1 MNDSDSEDS
10 SEKTD
15 RHSFLCFLGLHK
27 WKRKTGALCYL
38 PKVVEKRYECVR
50 CGKSRVVFE
59 KTAEDRTLKSKA
71 AKGRVVKSRTL
82 RNESY

>member
-27 WKRKTGALCYL
+27 WKRKSGALCIL
-38 PKVVEKRYECVR
+38 PKVLEKRYECVS
-50 CGKSRVVFE
+50 CGKFRVTFE
-59 KTAEDRTLKSKA
+59 KTAKTRP
-71 AKGRVVKSRTL
+71 AKGRAAKSRIVKSRTVK
-82 RNESY
+82 NESL